1 MPSTARTVRVFVGT
15 YTQTTS
21 KGIYVY
27 DVDTATGVMEYVS
40 HVEGITNPSF
50 LVLTPDA
57 RFLYAVGETG
67 DPHGGVF
74 AYAVDASG
82 TLTPLNN
89 QSSGG
94 SGPCSIDVHRSGKAV
109 LVANYGGG
117 SVSSFPVND
126 DGSLGEAAS
135 VIQHTG
141 SSVDQSRQK
150 EPHAHMIRHDLD
162 YNFVFSPDLGTDKVM
177 IYALDPDTAVL
188 TPHGE
193 ASVPPGSGPRHIEFH
208 PNRRFA
214 YVINEMG
221 NTITAFA
228 YDGSAGTLTAMESV
242 TTLPDGYDEVS
253 HTADIHITDDGRY
266 LYGSNRGHDSLAMY
280 AVDGDSGCL
289 TPLGIVPTG
298 GENPRNFGIDPTGS
312 FVLVGNQSSDTVTYH
327 RLDPDTGL
335 LHLSGIVAEI
345 PMAVCLKM
353 IVLD

>member
-1 MPSTARTVRVFVGT
+1 MLA
-15 YTQTTS
+15 
-21 KGIYVY
+21 
-27 DVDTATGVMEYVS
+27 
-40 HVEGITNPSF
+40 
-50 LVLTPDA
+50 
-57 RFLYAVGETG
+57 
-67 DPHGGVF
+67 
-74 AYAVDASG
+74 
-82 TLTPLNN
+82 
-89 QSSGG
+89 
-94 SGPCSIDVHRSGKAV
+94 
-109 LVANYGGG
+109 ANYGGG
-117 SVSSFPVND
+117 SVSSFPVTD

-141 SSVDQSRQK
+141 SSVDQSRQQ

-177 IYALDPDTAVL
+177 IYGLDPDTAVL

-208 PNRRFA
+208 PNRKFA

-228 YDGSAGTLTAMESV
+228 YDGSAGTLTAIETV

-280 AVDGDSGCL
+280 AVDGDSGRL
-289 TPLGIVPTG
+289 TLLGIVPTG
-298 GENPRNFGIDPTGS
+298 GENPRNFGIDPTNS

-335 LHLSGIVAEI
+335 LHLSGVVAEI

-353 IVLD
+353 VVLD

>member
-1 MPSTARTVRVFVGT
+1 MSSSARTIRVFVGT

-40 HVEGITNPSF
+40 HVGGITNPSF
-50 LVLTPDA
+50 LCLTPDA

-74 AYAVDASG
+74 AYAVDPSG
-82 TLTPLNN
+82 ALTPLNN

-94 SGPCSIDVHRSGKAV
+94 AGPCSIDVHRGGKAV
-109 LVANYGGG
+109 LAANYGGG

-135 VIQHTG
+135 FIQHTG
-141 SSVDQSRQK
+141 SSVDQSRQQ

-228 YDGSAGTLTAMESV
+228 YDGSAGTLAAMETV

-253 HTADIHITDDGRY
+253 HTADIHITDDGRF

-280 AVDGDSGCL
+280 AVDGESGRL
-289 TPLGIVPTG
+289 APLGIVPTG
-298 GENPRNFGIDPTGS
+298 GENPRNFGIDPTNS

-353 IVLD
+353 IVVD

>member
-1 MPSTARTVRVFVGT
+1 MSSDARTIRVFVGT

-27 DVDTATGVMEYVS
+27 DVDTASGVMEYVS
-40 HVEGITNPSF
+40 HVGGITNPSF

-74 AYAVDASG
+74 AYAVDGSG
-82 TLTPLNN
+82 TLKPLNS

-94 SGPCSIDVHRSGKAV
+94 AGPCSIDVHRSGKAV
-109 LVANYGGG
+109 LAANYGGG

-141 SSVDQSRQK
+141 SSVDQSRQQ

-162 YNFVFSPDLGTDKVM
+162 YKFVFSPDLGTDKVM
-177 IYALDPDTAVL
+177 IYALDPNTAVL

-193 ASVPPGSGPRHIEFH
+193 ALVPPGSGPRHIEFH
-208 PNRRFA
+208 PNRKFA

-228 YDGSAGTLTAMESV
+228 YDGSAGTRTALETV

-280 AVDGDSGCL
+280 AVDGDSGRL
-289 TPLGIVPTG
+289 SLLGIVPTG

-312 FVLVGNQSSDTVTYH
+312 FVLCGNQSSDTVTYH

-335 LHLSGIVAEI
+335 LHLSGVVAEI

-353 IVLD
+353 IVLV

>member
-1 MPSTARTVRVFVGT
+1 MDG
-15 YTQTTS
+15 
-21 KGIYVY
+21 
-27 DVDTATGVMEYVS
+27 
-40 HVEGITNPSF
+40 
-50 LVLTPDA
+50 
-57 RFLYAVGETG
+57 
-67 DPHGGVF
+67 
-74 AYAVDASG
+74 SG
-82 TLTPLNN
+82 TLTPLNS

-94 SGPCSIDVHRSGKAV
+94 AGPCSIDVHRSGKAV
-109 LVANYGGG
+109 LAANYGGG

-141 SSVDQSRQK
+141 SSVDQSRQQ

-193 ASVPPGSGPRHIEFH
+193 ASVPPGSGPRHLEFH
-208 PNRRFA
+208 PNRKFA

-228 YDGSAGTLTAMESV
+228 YDGSAGTLTAIETV

-280 AVDGDSGCL
+280 AVDGDSGRL
-289 TPLGIVPTG
+289 TLLGIVPTG

-312 FVLVGNQSSDTVTYH
+312 FVLCGNQSSDTVTYH

-335 LHLSGIVAEI
+335 LHLSGVVADI

-353 IVLD
+353 IVVD